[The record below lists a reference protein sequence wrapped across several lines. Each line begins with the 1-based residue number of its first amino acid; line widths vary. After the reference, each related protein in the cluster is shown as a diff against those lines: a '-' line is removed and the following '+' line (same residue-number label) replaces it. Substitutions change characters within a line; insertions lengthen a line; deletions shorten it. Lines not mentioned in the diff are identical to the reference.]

1 MLNSKVDV
9 LFEIITM
16 YIPVAITYIHC
27 VQTARNKF
35 YTVYPTG
42 HCCCISRVL
51 KM

>member
-16 YIPVAITYIHC
+16 YIPVAILHY

-35 YTVYPTG
+35 YTVYTTG
-42 HCCCISRVL
+42 HGCCISRVL